1 MNKKKQWGIVILLVV
16 VMNILCDLEVNKTL
30 HVSLL
35 YPSCRKVD
43 SLDV

>member
-1 MNKKKQWGIVILLVV
+1 MHKKKQWGIVIMLVV
-16 VMNILCDLEVNKTL
+16 VMNIVCDLEVNKPL

-35 YPSCRKVD
+35 YPSRRKMD